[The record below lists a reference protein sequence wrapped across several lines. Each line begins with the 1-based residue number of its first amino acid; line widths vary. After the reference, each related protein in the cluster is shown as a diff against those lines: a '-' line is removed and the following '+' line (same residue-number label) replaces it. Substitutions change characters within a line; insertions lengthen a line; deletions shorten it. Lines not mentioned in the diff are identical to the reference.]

1 MDYILRYKLTP
12 EDIEFLN
19 ITTIEYDLHNH
30 TVGAKDDSGWCD
42 MATGGR
48 IVDRK
53 DRAIFKAPTEQ
64 QITFLQI
71 KFGDRL
77 KELHDGLRE
86 IYNVAQ
92 QHNVDATTVMDSDSI
107 I

>member
-1 MDYILRYKLTP
+1 MDYILRYTLNA

-19 ITTIEYDLHNH
+19 MTTIPFELHNPF
-30 TVGAKDDSGWCD
+30 VKELNDSGWCD
-42 MATGGR
+42 YSTGSR
-48 IVDRK
+48 IVSDDDRV
-53 DRAIFKAPTEQ
+53 IFKEPSEQ
-64 QITFLQI
+64 QVTFLQM
-71 KFGDRL
+71 KFGNRL

-92 QHNVDATTVMDSDSI
+92 QHNVDATTVMDSDTI

>member
-1 MDYILRYKLTP
+1 MDYILRYELTP

-19 ITTIEYDLHNH
+19 TTSIDYDLHNH

-42 MATGGR
+42 MSTGSR

-53 DRAIFKAPTEQ
+53 DRAIFKSPSEQ

-71 KFGDRL
+71 KFGSRL
-77 KELHDGLRE
+77 KELHSGMEE
-86 IYNVAQ
+86 IYNVGQ
-92 QHNVDATTVMDSDSI
+92 QHNVGPNSVIDSEEVI
-107 I
+107 